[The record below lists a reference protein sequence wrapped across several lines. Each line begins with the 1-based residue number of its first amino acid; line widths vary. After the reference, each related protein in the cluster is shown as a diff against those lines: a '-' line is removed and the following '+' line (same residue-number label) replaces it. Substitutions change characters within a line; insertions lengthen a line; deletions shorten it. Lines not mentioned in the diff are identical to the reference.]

1 LRFIIAEPAKYLRM
15 PLWRSVL
22 LVLAALLFVAAGVNH
37 FLNPTFYLQIIPP
50 IFPAPAA
57 LMIISGA
64 CEIAGGVGLLI
75 RRLRRAA
82 GWGLIALLIAVFPAN
97 IYMVF
102 MPHLPA
108 GMDVPVWALWLRLPL
123 QAVFIGWVWLVAIRH
138 RRVR

>member
-1 LRFIIAEPAKYLRM
+1 M